1 MTSTHYLDTYG
12 NSRANTCVQTWLLGK
27 AVLIRYRTNPAS
39 AGFVLIHSARAD
51 RTQLRRRVIQVS
63 DLSASDGRV
72 LAYRG
77 FDG

>member
-1 MTSTHYLDTYG
+1 M
-12 NSRANTCVQTWLLGK
+12 
-27 AVLIRYRTNPAS
+27 LIRYRTDP
-39 AGFVLIHSARAD
+39 GLPGVVLIHNAQTD
-51 RTQLRRRVIQVS
+51 RTLMRRRVIQVS